1 MNCVSNSAMKY
12 LRGQKQSKWSVNVL
26 DDSAAGFEDPSFLRP
41 GSVTEC
47 YEKTQCLKMQT
58 AVMPCN
64 LIGKGAE

>member
-41 GSVTEC
+41 GRESASDVTRRIDSNM
-47 YEKTQCLKMQT
+47 TRTGFSHL
-58 AVMPCN
+58 
-64 LIGKGAE
+64 